1 MRQFSKAYNIDG
13 QMIIRD
19 NETGKTA
26 LSLMEDPN
34 FKSAMEGLYDFVGE
48 MDADLDMA
56 YDWIVDQ
63 VEGCNSFVDDIWA
76 WDCFYEV
83 YGKVALEHVMWY

>member
-1 MRQFSKAYNIDG
+1 MSQFSKAYNIEG

-19 NETGKTA
+19 NETGKTS

-34 FKSAMEGLYDFVGE
+34 FKSAMEGLYNFVGE
-48 MDADLDMA
+48 EDADLYMA

-63 VEGCNSFVDDIWA
+63 VEGCNSFVDDKWA
-76 WDCFYEV
+76 WDCFNEV
-83 YGKVALEHVMWY
+83 YGKVALEHVM

>member
-1 MRQFSKAYNIDG
+1 MSQFSKAYNIEG

-34 FKSAMEGLYDFVGE
+34 FKSAMEGLYNFVGE

-63 VEGCNSFVDDIWA
+63 VECCNSFVNDKWA

-83 YGKVALEHVMWY
+83 YGKVALEQVM

>member
-1 MRQFSKAYNIDG
+1 MAQFSKAYNIEG
-13 QMIIRD
+13 QRVVRD
-19 NETGKTA
+19 NETGKTS
-26 LSLMEDPN
+26 LSLIEDPN
-34 FKSAMEGLYDFVGE
+34 FIHAMEGLHDFVGE

-63 VEGCNSFVDDIWA
+63 IEGCNSFVHDIWA

-83 YGKVALEHVMWY
+83 YGKVTLNHLM

>member
-1 MRQFSKAYNIDG
+1 MPQFSKAYNIEG

-34 FKSAMEGLYDFVGE
+34 FKSAMGGLYDFVGE

-56 YDWIVDQ
+56 YDWIVEQ
-63 VEGCNSFVDDIWA
+63 VEGCNSFVHDIWA

-83 YGKVALEHVMWY
+83 YGKVALEHVM